1 MNRHIRWVGALAA
14 GLLIATSAVN
24 AQTLATIRIATLPI
38 DTGAQAF
45 YAQDLGMF
53 KRAGLDVHITIV
65 GNGPSIAAAVS
76 GGSFDI
82 GQSNV
87 PSLASARE
95 HGLPFVMIAPSS
107 IYTAKTLSTAAI
119 LVAKNS
125 NIHSAHDLNGKII
138 AVSGLLNIA
147 QVTTAQWIDKN
158 GGDSTTV
165 KWVEMPFSE
174 MAAALTAGR
183 VDAAE
188 SAYPAINAALAAGHV
203 VLDAGYEA
211 TAKEFVI
218 GAWFCTSDYAK
229 THPDVVRRFV
239 AVMGESARWANT
251 HHAESAAILEKWTK
265 TVVPPGMPRVYY
277 GDRVNAAQVQPIIDV
292 SFKYHAL
299 NAPLSATD
307 LIAPEA
313 LQK

>member
-1 MNRHIRWVGALAA
+1 MIRLVRPAIALAVA
-14 GLLIATSAVN
+14 FLIGSTAVH
-24 AQTLATIRIATLPI
+24 AQSLAVVRIVTTPI

-45 YAQDLGMF
+45 YAEDLGMF
-53 KRAGLDVHITIV
+53 KRAGLDVQITIV
-65 GNGPSIAAAVS
+65 GNGPSIAAAIS
-76 GGSFDI
+76 GGTFDI

-87 PSLASARE
+87 PSLAAARE

-107 IYTAKTLSTAAI
+107 IYTPLTPSTAAI

-125 NIHSAHDLNGKII
+125 TVRSARDLNGKVI
-138 AVSGLLNIA
+138 AVSGLLNIG
-147 QVTTAQWIDKN
+147 QVTTAQWIDRN

-174 MAAALTAGR
+174 MTAALTAGR
-183 VDAAE
+183 VDAVE
-188 SAYPAINAALAAGHV
+188 SAYPAIDTALAAGHR

-211 TAKEFVI
+211 TAKEFAI
-218 GAWFCTSDYAK
+218 GAWFCTADYAK

-239 AVMGESARWANT
+239 AVMGESARWANA

-265 TVVPPGMPRVYY
+265 AVVPPGMPRVYY
-277 GDRVNAAQVQPIIDV
+277 GDHVSAAQVQPIIDV
-292 SFKYHAL
+292 SVKYHAL
-299 NAPLSATD
+299 TAPLAASD
-307 LIAPEA
+307 LIAPEV